1 MMASLGIFE
10 TLGEIGRIG
19 KIGDAQFRDAQFSI
33 LPRTRVFYLLT
44 RIPSYLQAPYKDHL
58 STILSL
64 SIVRVRLKNFSFSK
78 IFPLYSRK
86 YYPFS

>member
-33 LPRTRVFYLLT
+33 LAQNPRF
-44 RIPSYLQAPYKDHL
+44 L
-58 STILSL
+58 STDND
-64 SIVRVRLKNFSFSK
+64 VNV
-78 IFPLYSRK
+78 
-86 YYPFS
+86 